1 MTKKL
6 LSILM
11 IGLSFSQFACNTE
24 KEADIVTPATYY
36 KIIEGEG
43 ADEPIAIR
51 TLSDGNLLVVTNS
64 VSFEPSGQI
73 RKIRLLE
80 LDFDG
85 NIVDEKYLPDN
96 NESWLARDVLKMQ
109 NNEILLASTIQNS
122 IGMDSS
128 LLFIK
133 INENL
138 ELVSSATYQ
147 NEATYNLLGA
157 EESNSE
163 ILFIAQESKESD
175 AYPII
180 GRLNAESLEVISIQ
194 EASKYDVAPATKAYR
209 NESGEYVWAYNRAR
223 SYLTRA
229 KPNLLQVND
238 QEIMLNEQG
247 VPKAE
252 KLLMKDGNP
261 IVFGEIANDNINQ
274 LFYYNQNA
282 GISFVFGTSGNTL
295 LNNVQ
300 MTEGGFLVTGYQDL
314 QIEGTE
320 NRQRN
325 FFLTRINENGGEIFS
340 KTFGSDF
347 DQELNDAL
355 MVDNDIISI
364 GKTVFG
370 GENTLVVIKT
380 DGFGKLKN

>member
-1 MTKKL
+1 MIRKL
-6 LSILM
+6 LSILI
-11 IGLSFSQFACNTE
+11 IGLGFSQLACNTE
-24 KEADIVTPATYY
+24 KDADIVTPASYY

-64 VSFEPSGQI
+64 ISFEPSGQI

-80 LDFDG
+80 LDYDG

-96 NESWLARDVLKMQ
+96 NESWLVRDVLKMQ

-133 INENL
+133 INESL

-163 ILFIAQESKESD
+163 LLFIAQESKESD
-175 AYPII
+175 AYPIV

-209 NESGEYVWAYNRAR
+209 NETGEYVWAYNRAR

-247 VPKAE
+247 IPKAE

-261 IVFGEIANDNINQ
+261 IVFGEIANNNISQ

-282 GISFVFGTSGNTL
+282 GTSFIFGSSGNTL
-295 LNNVQ
+295 LNNAQ
-300 MTEGGFLVTGYQDL
+300 MTEDGFLVTGYQDL